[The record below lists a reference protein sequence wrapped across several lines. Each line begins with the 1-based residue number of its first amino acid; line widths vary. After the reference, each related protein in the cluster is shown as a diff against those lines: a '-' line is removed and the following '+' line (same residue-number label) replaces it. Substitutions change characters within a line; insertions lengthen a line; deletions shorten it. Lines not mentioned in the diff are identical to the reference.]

1 MAPEAEMEHNARQ
14 STGPYDG
21 HVTPVA
27 PDAAYDSY
35 GEDYQRWMAP
45 VVGPSAVRL
54 LDRLDG
60 RADLTGPLQ
69 LLDVGVG
76 TGTLALAALEHW
88 QGARAIGVDPSR
100 VMLRLAEGE
109 ARRRA
114 EGVADRLRL
123 MIGDATALPLEDAS
137 IDLVLSSFVIQLVPS
152 RAAALREMLRVLR
165 PGGTIALLTWQVDDE
180 PFEPEELVM
189 DVLDDLQILVPEG
202 GGGGTRPY
210 ASPDSA
216 AAEFRRVG
224 FRDVEAVRVWL
235 EHAYTPE
242 SFVDVVEHWTDDD
255 IVAGLEPDVRAE
267 LRSRLL
273 HRLRMLNPAELLWR
287 RPLVSVIARRP

>member
-1 MAPEAEMEHNARQ
+1 
-14 STGPYDG
+14 
-21 HVTPVA
+21 VTPI
-27 PDAAYDSY
+27 PTEAAYDSY
-35 GEDYQRWMAP
+35 GEDYLRWMAP
-45 VVGPSAVRL
+45 VVGPSAVCL

-60 RADLTGPLQ
+60 RRDLVGQLQ

-76 TGTLALAALEHW
+76 TGTLVLAALERW

-114 EGVADRLRL
+114 EGIADRLRL
-123 MIGDATALPLEDAS
+123 MVGDATALPLQDAS
-137 IDLVLSSFVIQLVPS
+137 IDVVLSSFVIQLVAS

-180 PFEPEELVM
+180 PFEPEEV
-189 DVLDDLQILVPEG
+189 VLDVFEDLKIEVPEG

-210 ASPDSA
+210 SSPDSA
-216 AAEFRRVG
+216 AAEFRRIG
-224 FRDVEAVRVWL
+224 FRDVQAARVWL

-255 IVAGLEPDVRAE
+255 IVAGLTPDLRAE

-273 HRLRMLNPAELLWR
+273 DRLRRLDPGELLWR
-287 RPLVSVIARRP
+287 RPLVSVVARRH

>member
-1 MAPEAEMEHNARQ
+1 
-14 STGPYDG
+14 
-21 HVTPVA
+21 VTPISTE
-27 PDAAYDSY
+27 AAYDSY

-60 RADLTGPLQ
+60 RRDLVGPLQ

-76 TGTLALAALEHW
+76 TGTLVLAALERWH
-88 QGARAIGVDPSR
+88 GARAIGVDPSR

-114 EGVADRLRL
+114 EGIADRLRL
-123 MIGDATALPLEDAS
+123 MIGDATALPLQDAS
-137 IDLVLSSFVIQLVPS
+137 IDMVLSSFVIQLVSS

-180 PFEPEELVM
+180 PFEPEEV
-189 DVLDDLQILVPEG
+189 VLDVFEDLEIEVPEG

-210 ASPDSA
+210 SSPDSA
-216 AAEFRRVG
+216 AAEFRRIG
-224 FRDVEAVRVWL
+224 FRDVQAVRAWL

-255 IVAGLEPDVRAE
+255 IVAGLTPDLRAE

-273 HRLRMLNPAELLWR
+273 DRLRRLDRGELLWR
-287 RPLVSVIARRP
+287 RPLVSVVARRP